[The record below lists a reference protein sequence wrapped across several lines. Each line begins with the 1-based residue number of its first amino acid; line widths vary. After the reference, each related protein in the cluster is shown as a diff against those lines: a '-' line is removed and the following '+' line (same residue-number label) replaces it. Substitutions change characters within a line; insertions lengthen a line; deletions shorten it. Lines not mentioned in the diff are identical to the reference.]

1 MKITIQKEN
10 SDDALKV
17 VDDNKGKIKKV
28 KTVEKEEIVKVD
40 PCNVNLEVGDGFRFG
55 FGFILAGLVWL
66 ATLSLISLVAFELFN
81 RFIINQ

>member
-10 SDDALKV
+10 SDDAFKV
-17 VDDNKGKIKKV
+17 IDENKGKTKKV
-28 KTVEKEEIVKVD
+28 KAVLKEENFKAD
-40 PCNVNLEVGDGFRFG
+40 SGDVNLEVGDGFRFG

-81 RFIINQ
+81 RFIIN